1 MRFRRGALQR
11 GSSSALDRG
20 GVAAQHTGSANES
33 VDGILMSSLI
43 RSFGVPMSA
52 RLKKLTIQVPED
64 LLARAA
70 AASGEGVAP
79 TIRRSLELMAA
90 GAAYAKLRRLRGKI
104 RFGNLHNF

>member
-1 MRFRRGALQR
+1 
-11 GSSSALDRG
+11 
-20 GVAAQHTGSANES
+20 
-33 VDGILMSSLI
+33 
-43 RSFGVPMSA
+43 MSA

-90 GAAYAKLRRLRGKI
+90 GAAYATSCAGCVEKLDLASS
-104 RFGNLHNF
+104 